1 MKRRDF
7 IQKAGAL
14 AAVSSLPIGVGA
26 SILKNRQAEVF
37 NVGIIGYGDRGS
49 GLHNVLNRMPEKF
62 TVKGIA
68 EVLPFRAEPVSKK
81 YPQIPVY
88 QDFRR
93 ILDDKEIDTVVVAT
107 PLNAH
112 YEHAKA
118 VLEVGKNLYL
128 EKTMLFT
135 LDEIQAFQDF
145 VRNYPN
151 QTIQVGHQYR
161 YSPLYFKVK
170 EYIQKGWLGKV
181 TQVSARWDRNGSWRR
196 PVPSPEFER
205 QVNWRMY
212 REYSGGLVAELLSH
226 QMDFVNW
233 AFDTV
238 PDRIYGT
245 GGIDYFQDGR
255 ETFDNVQVT
264 LRYDKIGMVGN
275 FGATCGNQYEGY
287 AFKIKG
293 TEGTISLLTNDGI
306 FYPEPEKKA
315 KLQEVDGVS
324 GATPITWTD
333 NRNGIKLVDE
343 PTKDGTIYALED
355 FYRCLK
361 EKSKPLCNVNNAG
374 NTAQLV
380 AIANQSIYEG
390 IVIDGLF
397 SSKD

>member
-7 IQKAGAL
+7 IQKAGVA
-14 AAVSSLPIGVGA
+14 AAVSSLPLGVGA
-26 SILKNRQAEVF
+26 SILNQKRKKIYH
-37 NVGIIGYGDRGS
+37 VGIIGYGDRGS
-49 GLHNVLNRMPEKF
+49 GLHRVMNRMPDKF
-62 TVKGIA
+62 SVKAIS
-68 EVLPFRAEPVSKK
+68 EVLPFRAQPAAKQ
-81 YPQIPVY
+81 YPDLKVY
-88 QDFRR
+88 QDYRNL
-93 ILDDKEIDTVVVAT
+93 LDSAEIDTVVVST

-112 YEHAKA
+112 FEHAKA
-118 VLEVGKNLYL
+118 VLEAGKNLYL

-135 LDEIQAFQDF
+135 LEEIQAFQEL

-170 EYIQKGWLGKV
+170 DYIQKGWLGKI
-181 TQVSARWDRNGSWRR
+181 TQVSARWDRNASWRR
-196 PVPSPEFER
+196 PVPSPEYER

-212 REYSGGLVAELLSH
+212 KEYSGGLVAELLSH
-226 QMDFVNW
+226 QMDFINW

-245 GGIDYFQDGR
+245 GGIDYYKDGR

-264 LRYDKIGMVGN
+264 LRYDQAGMIGN

-293 TEGTISLLTNDGI
+293 TQGTISLLTNDGG
-306 FYPEPEKKA
+306 FYPEPEAKA

-324 GATPITWTD
+324 GATPITWTE

-355 FYRCLK
+355 YYRCLE
-361 EKSKPLCNVNNAG
+361 EKATPLCNVENAG
-374 NTAQLV
+374 NTAKLV
-380 AIANQSIYEG
+380 ALANQSLYQGELKTWKG
-390 IVIDGLF
+390 
-397 SSKD
+397 

>member
-7 IQKAGAL
+7 IQKAGVA
-14 AAVSSLPIGVGA
+14 AAVSSLPLGVGA
-26 SILKNRQAEVF
+26 SILTQKRNKIY

-49 GLHNVLNRMPEKF
+49 GLHHVMNGMPEKF
-62 TVKGIA
+62 NIRGIA
-68 EVLPFRAEPVSKK
+68 EVLPFRAEPAAKK

-88 QDFRR
+88 QDYRR
-93 ILDDKEIDTVVVAT
+93 ILDDREIDTVVVST
-107 PLNAH
+107 PLNSH
-112 YEHAKA
+112 FEHAKA
-118 VLEVGKNLYL
+118 VLEAGKNLYL

-135 LDEIQAFQDF
+135 LEEIRTFQDL
-145 VRNYPN
+145 VGKYPN
-151 QTIQVGHQYR
+151 QIIQVGHQYR

-170 EYIQKGWLGKV
+170 EYIQKGWLGKI
-181 TQVSARWDRNGSWRR
+181 TQVSARWDRNNSWRR

-212 REYSGGLVAELLSH
+212 KEYSGGLVAELLSH
-226 QMDFVNW
+226 QMDFINW

-238 PDRIYGT
+238 PDQIFGT

-264 LRYDKIGMVGN
+264 LRYNKAGMVGN

-293 TEGTISLLTNDGI
+293 SEGTISLLTNDGI

-324 GATPITWTD
+324 GATPITWIA
-333 NRNGIKLVDE
+333 NKSGIKLVDQ
-343 PTKDGTIYALED
+343 PTKDGSIYALED
-355 FYRCLK
+355 FYRCLE
-361 EKSKPLCNVNNAG
+361 EKAEPLCNVTNAG
-374 NTAQLV
+374 NTAKLV
-380 AIANQSIYEG
+380 ALANQSVYGGG
-390 IVIDGLF
+390 IKTWK
-397 SSKD
+397 S